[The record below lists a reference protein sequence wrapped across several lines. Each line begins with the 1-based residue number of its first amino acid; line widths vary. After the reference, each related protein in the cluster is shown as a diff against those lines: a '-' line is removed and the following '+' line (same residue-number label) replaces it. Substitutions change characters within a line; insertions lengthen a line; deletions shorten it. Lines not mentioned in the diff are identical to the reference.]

1 MLILNGVSARS
12 ALAMG
17 VSLGMLN
24 YCLRG
29 LTELGFVRVVRFARS
44 QNKLDYRYLL
54 TPKGIAEK
62 TVVTANYLARKEKE
76 FESIQTEITA
86 LKRELDDCE
95 VRRSK

>member
-1 MLILNGVSARS
+1 
-12 ALAMG
+12 MG
-17 VSLGMLN
+17 VSLGKLN
-24 YCLRG
+24 YWLRG
-29 LTELGFVRVVRFARS
+29 LTELGVVMVARFARS

-76 FESIQTEITA
+76 FESIQTEIAA